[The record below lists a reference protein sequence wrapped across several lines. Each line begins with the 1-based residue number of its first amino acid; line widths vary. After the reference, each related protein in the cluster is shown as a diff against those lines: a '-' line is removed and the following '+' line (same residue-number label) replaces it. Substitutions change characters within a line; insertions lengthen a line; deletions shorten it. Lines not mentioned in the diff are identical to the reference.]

1 MITKNTITMRHSF
14 ILFTLTLFV
23 LVTGFA
29 PNTKITLTDSE
40 KDGLLLMRE
49 EEKLAHEVY
58 TAMFAKWNH
67 KVFNNIKQSEAY
79 HGELVKGLIT
89 KYGLNDP
96 YVAEI
101 GKYKNETLQK
111 LYNKLITKGKISL
124 VDAFEVGALIE
135 DIDIAD
141 LDKLITATQNADLK
155 DVYETLNLGSRN
167 HMRAFDKQLRS
178 NNIIYKPTYITQE
191 RFEAI
196 IKGDHETCVDNKAIG
211 FEGASTKGCVGNG
224 GKACAGGNGAKACAG
239 SVGKNS
245 GQGMAFCNGS
255 IANRKGC
262 CK

>member
-1 MITKNTITMRHSF
+1 M
-14 ILFTLTLFV
+14 
-23 LVTGFA
+23 
-29 PNTKITLTDSE
+29 
-40 KDGLLLMRE
+40 
-49 EEKLAHEVY
+49 
-58 TAMFAKWNH
+58 
-67 KVFNNIKQSEAY
+67 
-79 HGELVKGLIT
+79 IT

-101 GKYKNETLQK
+101 GKYKNETLQI

-167 HMRAFDKQLRS
+167 HMRAFDKQLRR
-178 NNIIYKPTYITQE
+178 NNIIYKPIYITQE